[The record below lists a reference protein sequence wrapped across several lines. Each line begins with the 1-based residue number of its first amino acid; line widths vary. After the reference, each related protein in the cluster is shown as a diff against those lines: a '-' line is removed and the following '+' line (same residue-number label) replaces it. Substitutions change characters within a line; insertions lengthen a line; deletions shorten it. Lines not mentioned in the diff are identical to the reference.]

1 MLTEAQK
8 NIIFTNIATAY
19 TVKLQSYTAFKT
31 WREHWSGEIS
41 TPVIMLTL
49 KTQTVREAQSI
60 GHLAEWDHDVLVVD
74 VFAITDSAN
83 GVHGSDIAES
93 IMRELETWFKQSA
106 AALVGSEGL
115 SIGTTT
121 QVQDLSFLEEGVY
134 RKFFEVNVLYR
145 LF

>member
-1 MLTEAQK
+1 MLTDAQK
-8 NIIFTNIATAY
+8 TIIFANIETAY
-19 TVKLQSYTAFKT
+19 TVKSQSYTAFKT
-31 WREHWSGEIS
+31 WRDHWSGEIS

-49 KTQTVREAQSI
+49 KTQTVKKVKSI
-60 GHLAEWDHDVLVVD
+60 GHAAEWDYDVLSVD
-74 VFAITDSAN
+74 VFAITDNTN
-83 GVHGSDIAES
+83 GVKGSDIAES
-93 IMRELETWFKQSA
+93 IMRELVLWFKQSA
-106 AALVGSEGL
+106 DALIGSEGI